1 MKLRINGRE
10 REVADGASVAGIVL
24 ELGQKAATVVVEWN
38 GQVLGREAFDAAHP
52 AEGDRLEIVRVVG
65 GG

>member
-1 MKLRINGRE
+1 MTLRINGRE
-10 REVADGASVAGIVL
+10 REVADGGSVLQIV
-24 ELGQKAATVVVEWN
+24 EALGLKPATVVVEWN
-38 GQVLGREAFDAAHP
+38 GRVLEREGFGEARP

>member
-1 MKLRINGRE
+1 MKLCINGRE
-10 REVADGASVAGIVL
+10 REVVDGGSVLQVVEA
-24 ELGQKAATVVVEWN
+24 LGLKPATVVVEWN
-38 GQVLGREAFDAAHP
+38 GHVLGRDDLATAHP